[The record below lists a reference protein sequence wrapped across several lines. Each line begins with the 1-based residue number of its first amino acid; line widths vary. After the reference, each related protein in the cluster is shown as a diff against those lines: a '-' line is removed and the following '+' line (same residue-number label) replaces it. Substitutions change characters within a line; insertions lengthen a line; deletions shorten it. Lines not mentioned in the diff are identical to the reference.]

1 MVATS
6 RRPDPLA
13 SEAVE
18 HLAELQLEVP
28 GWSANAVAV
37 FVTLAAMT
45 EIEAFAL
52 ELNDMPFARG
62 LSNQAVTVPRLGEAR
77 LRVVAST
84 TLLDLVQQVLILGE
98 RSDLSY
104 RIEGV
109 VYLRGAARRKLPY
122 ETSGRLRLL
131 PAQPN
136 ERTLVPL

>member
-1 MVATS
+1 MRFPHA
-6 RRPDPLA
+6 LM
-13 SEAVE
+13 
-18 HLAELQLEVP
+18 
-28 GWSANAVAV
+28 G
-37 FVTLAAMT
+37 LAALL
-45 EIEAFAL
+45 AL
-52 ELNDMPFARG
+52 ELNDRPFARG

-84 TLLDLVQQVLILGE
+84 TLIDLVQQVLILGA

-122 ETSGRLRLL
+122 ETSGRMRLL